1 MASAIPQV
9 VTIAEQAKL
18 PVICGADTMVEA
30 GGTATYGIDYYN
42 LGYKTGEMAVKILNG
57 EAEPSTMPIEYANE
71 DELTLV
77 INKEE
82 ADLIGLEIPQELLDS
97 AKIVE
102 TK

>member
-1 MASAIPQV
+1 
-9 VTIAEQAKL
+9 
-18 PVICGADTMVEA
+18 MVEA

-57 EAEPSTMPIEYANE
+57 DAEPSTMPIEYANE